1 MVPLG
6 TALLKDMA
14 GADAAGPK
22 RDHHMLCRENI
33 HQVLPQQILSLAPG
47 PYPNF
52 GFMPILCFLR
62 GQCSGRTLQPPHST
76 TVKPSRSGCASFCA
90 GSSTGSSNG
99 CQAIKTRIS
108 VSGVGVMCRRARFV

>member
-52 GFMPILCFLR
+52 GFMPILCFFAVSAPAGL
-62 GQCSGRTLQPPHST
+62 CSRPTPQ
-76 TVKPSRSGCASFCA
+76 R
-90 GSSTGSSNG
+90 
-99 CQAIKTRIS
+99 
-108 VSGVGVMCRRARFV
+108 